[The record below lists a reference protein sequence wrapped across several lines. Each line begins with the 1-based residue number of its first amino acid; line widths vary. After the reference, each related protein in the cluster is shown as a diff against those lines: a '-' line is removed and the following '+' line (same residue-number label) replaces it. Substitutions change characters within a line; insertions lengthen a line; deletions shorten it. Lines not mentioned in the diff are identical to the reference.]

1 MDSTHTWKFFRA
13 GGFDQVCLDLG
24 ADLAALDQLDQ
35 KLWVAL
41 ACPTTGLEFDS
52 RTLALIDTDND
63 GRVRAP
69 EIIAAAKWACA
80 LLKNPDDLL
89 KGSPELP
96 LAAIN
101 DSFPEGKQVLASA
114 RQTLVNLG
122 KKEAV
127 SISIADTADTA
138 KIFAQTQ
145 FNGDGV
151 VPIDAAGDEGTK
163 AVINDIM
170 ACLGAETDRSGKPG
184 VNQGKLDKF
193 FAEAQ
198 AYSDWWKKAETDP
211 SILPLDEATAS
222 AAAVY
227 QGLKGKVD
235 DYFTRCR
242 LAAYDPRSINAL
254 NREEKEY
261 LAVGAKELT
270 SSTPELA
277 AFPMAQVGPGKPLPL
292 KEGLNPAWSAAMAR
306 FENEV
311 IRPVLGGKAQI
322 TESDWAVIREKFAAY
337 EGWLT
342 TRAGAGVEKLGVK
355 RVREILAGKGKDGIT
370 ALIAKDKALEPE
382 ATAIAAVEKLVRY
395 HRDLYQ
401 LLINFVNFRDFYDRG
416 EPAIF
421 QAGVLYLDQRSCE
434 LTLRVEDAARHAALA
449 GLAGAYL
456 AYCDC
461 VRKSSGE
468 KMSIVAIFSQGDD
481 ENLMVGRNGIFYDRK
496 GRDWDATISKIV
508 ANPIS
513 LRQAFWSPY
522 KKFVRLIE
530 EQVTKRAAAGEA
542 SSTARL
548 ATAAAKVAEAD
559 KTVAVPKPAEPR
571 KVDIG
576 TVAAL
581 GVAFGA
587 IGTFVTAIWANM
599 LGIIALGPIAIVAAF
614 FGVILLISGPS
625 MILAY
630 IKLRKRNI
638 GPILDA
644 NGWAVNARAKIN
656 VPFGTSLTGIAKL
669 PPGSQRE
676 LFDPYAEKKSPWPKV
691 IVVVLLLWVAYT
703 LLDGMGYIYQWTSGR
718 LGKER
723 GRVTSVEVKTPAT
736 ATAEVNVTPA
746 K

>member
-1 MDSTHTWKFFRA
+1 MNSTHTWTFFRA
-13 GGFDQVCLDLG
+13 GGFDQVRLDTG

-80 LLKNPDDLL
+80 MLKNPDDLL
-89 KGSPELP
+89 KGLPELP
-96 LAAIN
+96 LTAIN
-101 DSFPEGKQVLASA
+101 DANPEGKQLLASA
-114 RQTLVNLG
+114 RQTLINLG
-122 KKEAV
+122 KKDAAA
-127 SISIADTADTA
+127 ISVADTADTA
-138 KIFAQTQ
+138 RIFAQTQ
-145 FNGDGV
+145 FNGDGI
-151 VPIDAAGDEGTK
+151 VPADAASDELTK
-163 AVINDIM
+163 AVINDII

-184 VNQGKLDKF
+184 VSQAKVDQY

-198 AYSDWWKKAETDP
+198 AFSDWWKKAEIDP
-211 SILPLDEATAS
+211 AILPLNVST
-222 AAAVY
+222 AAAAATF
-227 QGLKGKVD
+227 KSIKAKVD

-242 LAAYDPRSINAL
+242 LAAYDPRSVNAL

-261 LAVGAKELT
+261 LAVTAKELT
-270 SSTPELA
+270 VASAEIA
-277 AFPMAQVGPGKPLPL
+277 AFPLAQIGPGKPLPL
-292 KEGLNPAWSAAMAR
+292 KEGLNPAWADAVAK
-306 FENEV
+306 FESDV
-311 IRPVLGGKAQI
+311 VRPLLGSKGQI
-322 TESDWAVIREKFAAY
+322 TEGDWAVISGKFAAY
-337 EGWLT
+337 EGWT
-342 TRAGAGVEKLGVK
+342 AAKAGASIEKLGLK
-355 RVREILAGKGKDGIT
+355 RVREILAGKSKDTIT
-370 ALIAKDKALEPE
+370 GLIAKDKALEPE
-382 ATAIAAVEKLVRY
+382 ANAIAAVERLVRY
-395 HRDLYQ
+395 HRDLQ
-401 LLINFVNFRDFYDRG
+401 TLLINFVSFKDFYDRG

-421 QAGVLYLDQRSCE
+421 QAGTLYLDQRSCE
-434 LTLRVEDAARHAALA
+434 LTLRVEDPGKHAALA

-468 KMSIVAIFSQGDD
+468 KMTIVAIFSQGDD
-481 ENLMVGRNGIFYDRK
+481 DNLMVGRNGIFYDRK
-496 GRDWDATISKIV
+496 GRDYDATITKIV

-530 EQVTKRAAAGEA
+530 EQVTKRAAAAEA
-542 SSTARL
+542 SSSDKL
-548 ATAAAKVAEAD
+548 AAAAVKAAQAD
-559 KTVAVPKPAEPR
+559 KGVAAAKPAEPK
-571 KVDIG
+571 KVDVG

-587 IGTFVTAIWANM
+587 IGTFLTAVWANM
-599 LGIIALGPIAIVAAF
+599 LGIVSLGPIAIVAALV
-614 FGVILLISGPS
+614 GVILLISGPS

-676 LFDPYAEKKSPWPKV
+676 LVDPYAEKKSPWPKI
-691 IVVVLLLWVAYT
+691 IVFLLLLWAAYA
-703 LLDGMGYIYQWTSGR
+703 LLDRMGYIHQWTNGR

-723 GRVTSVEVKTPAT
+723 GQPASVEGKTPA
-736 ATAEVNVTPA
+736 ASAPEVNITPA